1 MKIEHLNRDF
11 GIKGHLKINKGN
23 GHLPFIFINN
33 KRASAII
40 CLHGAQILSYKP
52 HREAED
58 LLFVSQNSWYEEG
71 RAIRGGIPLCWPWFG
86 PDPLNLKRPDH
97 GFVRNG
103 LWRIVSTEA
112 SSDSVTKIVF
122 QYENTEKSLKYW
134 SQAFVLELEVIITDT
149 LTLNLTTRNIGDQPF
164 TITQAIHTYFNI
176 GHINDV
182 EIIGL
187 DKSTYLN
194 KADISGEHQQNGT
207 LAFDVD
213 AEVNRIYK
221 NVEECLTIKDSAFN
235 RRIFI
240 TSNHNKTVVVWNPG
254 ANLPPNITDLECTD
268 YQRFVCIESGNVS
281 SNTIEILP
289 NCEFSLNANYKIGK
303 I

>member
-1 MKIEHLNRDF
+1 MKIEHLNREY
-11 GIKGHLKINKGN
+11 GIKGHLKIDKGN

-40 CLHGAQILSYKP
+40 SLHGAQILSYKP

-103 LWRIVSTEA
+103 LWRILSTEA

-122 QYENTEKSLKYW
+122 QYENTEKSLEYW
-134 SQAFVLELEVIITDT
+134 PQAFMLKLEVIISDT
-149 LTLNLTTRNIGDQPF
+149 LSLNLITHNTGDHPF

-176 GHINDV
+176 GHINEV
-182 EIIGL
+182 EILGL
-187 DKSTYLN
+187 DKSTYRN
-194 KADISGEHQQNGT
+194 KFDISGEHQQTGKLTFN
-207 LAFDVD
+207 
-213 AEVNRIYK
+213 AEVNRIHK
-221 NVEECLTIKDSAFN
+221 NVEEYLYINDNAFN
-235 RRIFI
+235 RKITI

-254 ANLPPNITDLECTD
+254 ANLPPNITDLESTD

-281 SNTIEILP
+281 SDTIEILP
-289 NCEFSLNANYKIGK
+289 NCEFSLSANYKIGK

>member
-86 PDPLNLKRPDH
+86 QDPLNLKRPDH

-103 LWRIVSTEA
+103 YSPARIASTGFI
-112 SSDSVTKIVF
+112 SD
-122 QYENTEKSLKYW
+122 
-134 SQAFVLELEVIITDT
+134 A
-149 LTLNLTTRNIGDQPF
+149 
-164 TITQAIHTYFNI
+164 
-176 GHINDV
+176 
-182 EIIGL
+182 
-187 DKSTYLN
+187 
-194 KADISGEHQQNGT
+194 
-207 LAFDVD
+207 
-213 AEVNRIYK
+213 
-221 NVEECLTIKDSAFN
+221 
-235 RRIFI
+235 
-240 TSNHNKTVVVWNPG
+240 
-254 ANLPPNITDLECTD
+254 
-268 YQRFVCIESGNVS
+268 
-281 SNTIEILP
+281 
-289 NCEFSLNANYKIGK
+289 LNAG
-303 I
+303 